1 MTSERDLEM
10 ARDLERVMALPLRAL
25 VEKWKGHA
33 VFSKVTNSTRSD
45 IVSPF
50 YVKVQDVTALL
61 ARAREEQRERCAEIM
76 RREWHCCDKPDC
88 LYEAHGERMA
98 HILLGEGDEE
108 EGQRIAAAIRGQ
120 A

>member
-1 MTSERDLEM
+1 MTEPTERDLEM

-50 YVKVQDVTALL
+50 YVKVQDVTALI
-61 ARAREEQRERCAEIM
+61 ARAREEQRERAAEM
-76 RREWHCCDKPDC
+76 ES
-88 LYEAHGERMA
+88 ERDA
-98 HILLGEGDEE
+98 LLGLLRLIDQGQVEAEWRPLLRSCMDFYDE
-108 EGQRIAAAIRGQ
+108 
-120 A
+120 